1 MFLTM
6 DPFLARVRDLL
17 KSRATGALGTLH
29 EGAPSVSLV
38 PFALVPGAAVIHI
51 SGLAAHTK
59 DLEVDPRASLLV
71 AAPEEGAENL
81 RALPRVT
88 LQVHA
93 QVLEPGLPAHEEGR
107 RAYLDRFPGSEG
119 IFDLG
124 DFRLVALEFRGAR
137 AVLGF
142 AQARTLTAA
151 ELEAALTD

>member
-1 MFLTM
+1 MESFLV
-6 DPFLARVRDLL
+6 RVRDLL
-17 KSRATGALGTLH
+17 RGRATGALGTLH

-38 PFALVPGAAVIHI
+38 PFALVTGGAVIHI

-71 AAPEEGAENL
+71 AAPEEGAEDL

-93 QVLEPGLPAHEEGR
+93 RVLEPGIAAYEDGR

-119 IFDLG
+119 IFGLG

-142 AQARTLTAA
+142 AQARTLSAA
-151 ELEAALTD
+151 ELEAVLAD